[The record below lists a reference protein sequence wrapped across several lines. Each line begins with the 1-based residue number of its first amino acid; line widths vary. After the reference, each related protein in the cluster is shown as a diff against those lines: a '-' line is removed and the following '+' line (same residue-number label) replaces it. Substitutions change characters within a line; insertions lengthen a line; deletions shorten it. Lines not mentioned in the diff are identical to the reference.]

1 MLDRSAETAFAAV
14 LGAHQL
20 RVSVSENPHF
30 CGRFV
35 EPEPATVHG
44 TFHLIDEGICVV
56 DLPNGSGAVELG
68 AGDLVMFPHGA
79 PHTLRSPLDCDND
92 SNPAARRFTTM
103 LCGEFEFA
111 TGRHNPILDALPDWI
126 VVREDDSHQQFRHL
140 ARLMAHEARQESFGR
155 QLVLDKLADALFVMA
170 LRQHI
175 AVSSERRGLIAALID
190 PRLARVLEAMH
201 VEPGRQWTVASL
213 AELAH
218 QSRTAFAQHFNGVL
232 GVSPYQY
239 LTEWRMA
246 EALRLLADPRHSA
259 ATIAEKLGYQT
270 EAAFRRAFKKIHG
283 YGPGQVRRAART
295 ARQEAVPSATST
307 KA

>member
-1 MLDRSAETAFAAV
+1 MLDRSAENAFAAV

-20 RVSVSENPHF
+20 RAYISDNPHY
-30 CGRFV
+30 CGSFA
-35 EPEPATVHG
+35 EPERACAHG
-44 TFHLIDEGICVV
+44 MFHLIDEGSCVV
-56 DLPNGSGAVELG
+56 DFARGGGSIGLNS
-68 AGDLVMFPHGA
+68 GDLVMFPHGA
-79 PHTLRSPLDCDND
+79 AHTLRSPPD
-92 SNPAARRFTTM
+92 SNAGPAANRFTSI

-111 TGRHNPILDALPDWI
+111 TGRRNPILDALPEWI
-126 VVREDDSHQQFRHL
+126 VVREEESHQQFRHL

-170 LRQHI
+170 LRHHI
-175 AVSSERRGLIAALID
+175 ASASERRGLIAALID
-190 PRLARVLEAMH
+190 PRMARVLEAMH
-201 VEPGRQWTVASL
+201 AEPGRQWTVAML

-218 QSRTAFAQHFNGVL
+218 QSRTAFAQHFNEVL

-246 EALRLLADPRHSA
+246 EALRLLADPKSSA

-283 YGPGQVRRAART
+283 YGPGRARRAARS
-295 ARQEAVPSATST
+295 AQIGAVPNEEA
-307 KA
+307 ANA

>member
-20 RVSVSENPHF
+20 HAYISDNPHY
-30 CGRFV
+30 CGSFA
-35 EPEPATVHG
+35 EPERASPHG
-44 TFHLIDEGICVV
+44 LFHLIDEGACLVE
-56 DLPNGSGAVELG
+56 LPGSGDVIRLES
-68 AGDLVMFPHGA
+68 GDLILFPHGA
-79 PHTLRSPLDCDND
+79 AHLLRSPPDTDD
-92 SNPAARRFTTM
+92 GPATNRFTSI

-111 TGRHNPILDALPDWI
+111 TGRHNPILDALPSWI
-126 VVREDDSHQQFRHL
+126 MVRETDSHQQFRHL

-170 LRQHI
+170 LRHHI
-175 AVSSERRGLIAALID
+175 ATARERRGLIAALID
-190 PRLARVLEAMH
+190 ARLARVLEAMH
-201 VEPGRQWTVASL
+201 ADPGRPWTVAML

-218 QSRTAFAQHFNGVL
+218 QSRTAFAQHFNDVL

-246 EALRLLADPRHSA
+246 EALRLLADPKQSA

-283 YGPGQVRRAART
+283 YGPGRARRAARD
-295 ARQEAVPSATST
+295 ARTTAVPGPA
-307 KA
+307 

>member
-20 RVSVSENPHF
+20 RAYISDNPHY
-30 CGRFV
+30 CGSFT
-35 EPEPATVHG
+35 EPERGCAHG
-44 TFHLIDEGICVV
+44 MFHLIDEGSCVV
-56 DLPNGSGAVELG
+56 DFARGSGSIDLNS
-68 AGDLVMFPHGA
+68 GDLVMFPHGSA
-79 PHTLRSPLDCDND
+79 HTLRSPPDGNAG
-92 SNPAARRFTTM
+92 PAANRFTSI

-111 TGRHNPILDALPDWI
+111 TGRRNPILDALPDWI
-126 VVREDDSHQQFRHL
+126 VVREEESHQQFRHL

-170 LRQHI
+170 LRHHI
-175 AVSSERRGLIAALID
+175 ASATERRGLIAALID
-190 PRLARVLEAMH
+190 PRMARVLEAMH
-201 VEPGRQWTVASL
+201 AEPGRQWTVAML

-218 QSRTAFAQHFNGVL
+218 QSRTAFAQHFNEVL

-246 EALRLLADPRHSA
+246 EALRLLADPKSSA

-283 YGPGQVRRAART
+283 YGPGRARRAARS
-295 ARQEAVPSATST
+295 AQIGAVPNEEAA